1 VFVNTVSPK
10 LLISYQQFT
19 SVFYSIEYKTVELMN
34 SMLYMLLNF
43 ITAFSTTKIWK
54 PDHALFIKAK
64 FDQMATKDKN

>member
-1 VFVNTVSPK
+1 
-10 LLISYQQFT
+10 
-19 SVFYSIEYKTVELMN
+19 
-34 SMLYMLLNF
+34 MLYMLLNF